1 MLKIAFLMDDV
12 RRINPAKDSSFAMML
27 SAHKRNHRLFCFDSQ
42 HMHADKKAVTA
53 QVFEIEV
60 FDRADN
66 FVKITKQIILN
77 LASVDVILMRKNPPF
92 NMNYIY
98 ATYLLEYL
106 EQQGVLVVNKPRA
119 LRDFN
124 EKLAIMRFPDYITDT
139 LISSDIEQLMVFIRE
154 QKTTVVKPL
163 DGMGGENI
171 FKLKVDDNKKYIIDI
186 LNKLTY
192 FGTTPIMSQR
202 YLTAIARGDKR
213 ILIIDG
219 EPLPY
224 VLARMPKKGSFK
236 GNLAAGATGVGQK
249 LSTHD
254 KYLCTQIAPT
264 LTQNGLIFV
273 GLDVIGD
280 YISEI
285 NVTSP
290 TGIRELDKIYHIHI
304 ADILLDTIENKLSN
318 NALTSSH

>member
-27 SAHKRNHRLFCFDSQ
+27 SAHKRSYQLFCFDSQ
-42 HMHADKKAVTA
+42 QMHADKQGITA
-53 QVFEIEV
+53 KVFKVEV
-60 FDRADN
+60 FDKADN
-66 FVKITKQIILN
+66 FVKIIGQEILN
-77 LASVDVILMRKNPPF
+77 LANVDVILMRKNPPF

-106 EQQGVLVVNKPRA
+106 EQKGVLVVNKPRA

-124 EKLAIMRFPDYITDT
+124 EKLAIMRFPDCITNT
-139 LISSDIEQLMVFIRE
+139 LVSSNIEHLITFIKE
-154 QKTTVVKPL
+154 QKTAIVKPL
-163 DGMGGENI
+163 DEMGGENI
-171 FKLKVDDNKKYIIDI
+171 FKLSIDDDKKHIVDI
-186 LNKLTY
+186 LGELTH
-192 FGTTPIMSQR
+192 FGTTPIMAQR

-219 EPLPY
+219 KPIPY
-224 VLARMPKKGSFK
+224 ALARIPKAGSFK
-236 GNLAAGATGVGQK
+236 GNLAAGAIGVGQK
-249 LSTHD
+249 LSARD
-254 KYLCTQIAPT
+254 KYLCAQVAST

-273 GLDVIGD
+273 GLDIIGD

-290 TGIRELDKIYHIHI
+290 TGIRELDKIYHIRI
-304 ADILLDTIENKLSN
+304 ADVLLDTIENRLSN
-318 NALTSSH
+318 NVLTSSH